1 MEVSIKKA
9 SKSDISELSKLFDAY
24 RVFYKQE
31 SDLDLA
37 SKFISERI
45 KNSESTIFVAITDKN
60 QYVGF
65 TQLYPSFSSVSAKR
79 TWVLNDLYVQEDA
92 RSNGVATKLMNKA
105 KELAKK
111 NQSKGISLS
120 TSKTNKSAQSL
131 YESLGYERDSV
142 YYSYFL
148 TI

>member
-1 MEVSIKKA
+1 MEVIIKRA
-9 SKSDISELSKLFDAY
+9 NNSDIPELSKLFDAY

-37 SKFISERI
+37 VEFLSERI
-45 KNSESTIFVAITDKN
+45 KKSESTIFVAITNENK
-60 QYVGF
+60 YVGF

-79 TWVLNDLYVQEDA
+79 TWILNDLYVQESA
-92 RSNGVATKLMNKA
+92 RGNGVAKKLMNKA
-105 KELAKK
+105 KLLAKENK
-111 NQSKGISLS
+111 AKGISLG
-120 TSKTNKSAQSL
+120 TAKTNTSAQNL
-131 YESLGYERDSV
+131 YESLGYERDNV

>member
-9 SKSDISELSKLFDAY
+9 NKSDISEVSKLFNAY

-45 KNSESTIFVAITDKN
+45 QNSESTIFVAITDKN

-65 TQLYPSFSSVSAKR
+65 TQLYPSFLSVSAKR
-79 TWVLNDLYVQEDA
+79 TWILNDLYVQESA
-92 RSNGVATKLMNKA
+92 RGNGVATKLMNKA
-105 KELAKK
+105 KELAKE
-111 NQSKGISLS
+111 NQLKGISLS
-120 TSKTNKSAQSL
+120 TAKTNTNAQNL
-131 YESLGYERDSV
+131 YESLGYERDSIN
-142 YYSYFL
+142 YSYFL
-148 TI
+148 AI

>member
-1 MEVSIKKA
+1 MDVIIKKA
-9 SKSDISELSKLFDAY
+9 VNSDIPELSKLFDAY

-31 SDLDLA
+31 SDLNLA
-37 SKFISERI
+37 VEFLSERI
-45 KNSESTIFVAITDKN
+45 KNSESTIFVAITN
-60 QYVGF
+60 ENNYVGF

-79 TWVLNDLYVQEDA
+79 TWILNDLYVQERA
-92 RSNGVATKLMNKA
+92 RGNGVATKLMNKA
-105 KELAKK
+105 KELAKE
-111 NQSKGISLS
+111 NQLKGISLS
-120 TSKTNKSAQSL
+120 TAKTNTNAQNL